1 MKGKASTMN
10 FYKFYKK
17 FGLYTILVLVF
28 IFFSIFAP
36 HFFSVANFINILR
49 QVSIFGTAVIGAA
62 IVMIAGQCD
71 MSVGGL
77 VAMGGI
83 VAATAMTEWGLPIWA
98 TVLLTVVLCCVMGL
112 LNGWLT
118 VTFFIPGFISTLGM
132 MLVLNGLAYV
142 TSGGYAIFGLP
153 SGYAFLGQGYVGPI
167 PVPVI
172 VFVIVCFLGTFL
184 MTKTY
189 FGRSIYA
196 LGGNPNA
203 ANLAGIDVKK
213 LTMIAYVLC
222 GFTASLA
229 ALMQLSRSNSA
240 QPGVGADYPFD
251 CMSAAVL
258 GGISMSGGKGKIYGA
273 IVGVL
278 IIGILNNGLQLMG
291 CDANLVDV
299 VKGAILIFAVGID
312 CFYNNKGATSA
323 RIA

>member
-1 MKGKASTMN
+1 MS
-10 FYKFYKK
+10 FYKFYKR

-28 IFFSIFAP
+28 LFFSIFAQ
-36 HFFSVANFINILR
+36 HFFTMKNFINILR

-62 IVMIAGQCD
+62 IVMIAGQAD
-71 MSVGGL
+71 MSVGGM

-83 VAATAMTEWGLPIWA
+83 FAALGMTEWGLPIWL
-98 TVLLTVVLCCVMGL
+98 TCLLTIVLCCVMGV

-118 VTFFIPGFISTLGM
+118 VTFFIPGFIATLGM
-132 MLVLNGLAYV
+132 MLVLNGMAYV
-142 TSGGYAIFGLP
+142 ISGGYAIFGLP
-153 SGYAFLGQGYVGPI
+153 GSYSFLGQGYVGPI

-172 VFVIVCFLGTFL
+172 IFVVVCVLGTFL

-196 LGGNPNA
+196 LGGNPQA
-203 ANLAGIDVKK
+203 ANLAGINVKK
-213 LTMIAYVLC
+213 ITMIAYVIC
-222 GFTASLA
+222 GLTASLA

-240 QPGVGADYPFD
+240 QPGVGGNYPFD

-299 VKGAILIFAVGID
+299 VKGIILIFAVGID
-312 CFYNNKGATSA
+312 CFYNNKGAVSA
-323 RIA
+323 RLS

>member
-1 MKGKASTMN
+1 MN
-10 FYKFYKK
+10 FYKFYKR

-28 IFFSIFAP
+28 LFFSFFAP

-62 IVMIAGQCD
+62 IVMIAGQAD
-71 MSVGGL
+71 MSVGGM

-83 VAATAMTEWGLPIWA
+83 ISALAMTEWGLPIWL
-98 TVLLTVVLCCVMGL
+98 TILLTIVLCCVLGL

-118 VTFFIPGFISTLGM
+118 VTFFIPGFIATLGM
-132 MLVLNGLAYV
+132 MLVLNGMAYV
-142 TSGGYAIFGLP
+142 VSGGYAIFGLP
-153 SGYAFLGQGYVGPI
+153 SSYSFLGQGYVGPI

-172 VFVIVCFLGTFL
+172 VFVVVCVLGTFL

-196 LGGNPNA
+196 LGGNPTA
-203 ANLAGIDVKK
+203 ANLAGINVKK
-213 LTMIAYVLC
+213 ITIIAYVIC
-222 GFTASLA
+222 GFTAALA

-240 QPGVGADYPFD
+240 QPGVGANYPFD

-273 IVGVL
+273 IVGVM

-291 CDANLVDV
+291 CNANLVDV
-299 VKGAILIFAVGID
+299 VKGVILIFAVGID
-312 CFYNNKGATSA
+312 CFYNNKGAISA